1 MSCHYM
7 KEYPEYARER
17 LVHECCLGKWI
28 AAAATLSLTA
38 LVLIAAFL

>member
-1 MSCHYM
+1 MSCDYM
-7 KEYPEYARER
+7 KDFPEYARQR

-28 AAAATLSLTA
+28 IAGASLALAA